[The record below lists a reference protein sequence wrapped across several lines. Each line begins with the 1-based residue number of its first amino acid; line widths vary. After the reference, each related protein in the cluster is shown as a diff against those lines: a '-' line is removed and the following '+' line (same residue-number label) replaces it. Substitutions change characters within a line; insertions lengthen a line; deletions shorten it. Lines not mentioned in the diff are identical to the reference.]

1 VGTTDDTDEFP
12 FADGNVTGAVQVGA
26 TVRRATGPWT
36 PAIHALLQYL
46 ERAGFPEAP
55 RVLGIDERGREI
67 LTYIAGETYPDPL
80 VNFRTDAALAEV
92 ARLLRRYHDA
102 IAGFTPPADAAWRFQ
117 VGAPTDGDV
126 ICHNDVA
133 PWNTIVADGRP
144 AALIDWDV
152 AAPAPRRWDIAY
164 AVWRFAPLYDDA
176 AFGTPTEQ
184 GRRMRVFCDAYGL
197 EDRSRLLDIIE
208 RRQRALHDSI
218 AQWAAAGEPAFIAMW
233 RDGHATGVLADIAYL
248 RRHRTTF
255 VGELG

>member
-1 VGTTDDTDEFP
+1 V
-12 FADGNVTGAVQVGA
+12 
-26 TVRRATGPWT
+26 
-36 PAIHALLQYL
+36 
-46 ERAGFPEAP
+46 
-55 RVLGIDERGREI
+55 
-67 LTYIAGETYPDPL
+67 

-197 EDRSRLLDIIE
+197 EDRSRLL
-208 RRQRALHDSI
+208 
-218 AQWAAAGEPAFIAMW
+218 WAAAGEPAFVAMW

-255 VGELG
+255 AGELG